1 MFSQNSENHLENQ
14 LLKTDNKRIDALSE
28 EEKREILA
36 IYMEIEPIIVRCLNL
51 NHDINSPLTGIIG
64 YGEFVL
70 ESAANLPD
78 DTQSHVEKIMECAE
92 RVKKLVDELGDVKQE
107 LAERVDIKR
116 LVEKFE
122 SDSPESD

>member
-1 MFSQNSENHLENQ
+1 LENQ

-51 NHDINSPLTGIIG
+51 NHDINNPLTGIIG

-70 ESAANLPD
+70 EAAASLPD
-78 DTQSHVEKIMECAE
+78 DIRSHIEKIMECAG

-107 LAERVDIKR
+107 LAERVNITR

-122 SDSPESD
+122 SDSLESD